1 MVRVESSSTPV
12 RYQLVEGQ
20 ARPWLALLVACRLLA
35 TAVAVVLLAVDPV
48 RPGLMLAAAGYGL
61 GSTALLAWRPELR
74 RSRLAWLADTAIVLA
89 LVVASNDWRSPFY
102 LLWLTTLAL
111 PAVQLALRPAAWLA
125 LGASVTYF
133 AVSLLGGPS
142 PGGFGPLTY
151 ETLVIHLVLPI
162 AVVAGLAYATEVLR
176 RLGQERLRRE
186 RLAIESERRRIAWEL
201 HDSAKQRIHAAHL
214 LVSALQGRAPTE
226 LAASLQRAVIELE
239 SAAAEMDTSL
249 GELRTPL
256 EGRPLHEALAARAAE
271 LSFDG
276 GPTITVEGRAPEL
289 PPLVV
294 AHLYRIASEAL
305 TNALRHAAAET
316 IDVRLEARDG
326 GVRLVVADDGRG
338 VEADGRP
345 GATGLVAMRGR
356 AASIGATL
364 ELRPRD
370 DGRGTA
376 VVLDLPDPTTPGG
389 PA

>member
-1 MVRVESSSTPV
+1 MQASQAPV
-12 RYQLVEGQ
+12 RHRLVEGQ
-20 ARPWLALLVACRLLA
+20 ARPWLALLVACRLLS
-35 TAVAVVLLAVDPV
+35 TAVAVVLLAVEPV
-48 RPGLMLAAAGYGL
+48 RPGLLLVAAGYGL
-61 GSTALLAWRPELR
+61 ASTALLAGSPEIR
-74 RSRLAWLADTAIVLA
+74 RSRIAWLADTTIVLA
-89 LVVASNDWRSPFY
+89 LVIASNDWRSPFY

-111 PAVQLALRPAAWLA
+111 PAVHLALRPAAWLA
-125 LGASVTYF
+125 VGACVLYF
-133 AVSLLGGPS
+133 AVSLLGGPR

-151 ETLVIHLVLPI
+151 ETLVIHLVLP
-162 AVVAGLAYATEVLR
+162 VVVVSGLAYATEALR
-176 RLGQERLRRE
+176 RLGEERSRRE

-214 LVSALQGRAPTE
+214 LVSALQGRVAPE
-226 LAASLQRAVIELE
+226 LETSLQRSVIELE

-271 LSFDG
+271 LTFDG
-276 GPTITVEGRAPEL
+276 GPAIAVRGRAPEL

-294 AHLYRIASEAL
+294 AHLYRIACEAL

-316 IDVRLEARDG
+316 IEVTLERRDG

-338 VEADGRP
+338 LTSEPRQT
-345 GATGLVAMRGR
+345 ATGVVAMQGR

-364 ELRPRD
+364 DVRPRD
-370 DGRGTA
+370 DRRGTA